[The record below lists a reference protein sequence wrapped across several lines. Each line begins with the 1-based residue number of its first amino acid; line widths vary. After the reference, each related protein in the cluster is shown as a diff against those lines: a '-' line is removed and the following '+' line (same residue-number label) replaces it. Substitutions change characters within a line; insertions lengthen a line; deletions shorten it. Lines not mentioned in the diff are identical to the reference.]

1 MVSDFIERNRRDY
14 FSPSKR
20 ASCCPEFRRE
30 KREQIKKANVQTNL
44 AVSIAP
50 NEMEIAI
57 LIDGYVTCVRIA
69 PRITRIRIVTLAV
82 AFCARFVTRF
92 LKKL

>member
-1 MVSDFIERNRRDY
+1 MVLDFIERNDRDY

-20 ASCCPEFRRE
+20 ASCRSGFHRE

-50 NEMEIAI
+50 NEMGIAI
-57 LIDGYVTCVRIA
+57 LIDGCVTCVRIA
-69 PRITRIRIVTLAV
+69 PRVTRIRVVTAV
-82 AFCARFVTRF
+82 AFCARFVARF
-92 LKKL
+92 PKRL